1 LRVGASFDCLPRAGT
16 WWTSVEGAALTEI
29 RLLSGWG
36 APCSQVEGVSKK
48 RRGIGGGAS
57 GAAGSQASS
66 PRRDRGLAVDF
77 KESQVRGSSNCFCF
91 VL

>member
-1 LRVGASFDCLPRAGT
+1 LRVGASFACLPRAGMG
-16 WWTSVEGAALTEI
+16 WASVEGAALTEI